1 MEHWSGFVRVM
12 SANKYANLEPQGD
25 FFMKSAGPEK
35 CHKRQ
40 TGKLLKRGGMLLA
53 AALFM
58 AGSTIGSVAADGK
71 KPAVNAMT
79 GSAWQAEVTPSEPSE
94 GMAVPKDQ
102 RALIQKINS
111 YMQKFNDLE
120 GKFIQTNPD
129 NVVQKGKFYVLRPG
143 RMRFDYRRPSRMRIV
158 SDGTYLSIEDHDL
171 KTVNKYPLES
181 TPFRMLLTKNVSLER
196 DARILSLSSSDT
208 SASIK
213 LADKT
218 GQSAGEIQLFFSM
231 PEMELKEWVITDAQ
245 GLHTRIEISNL
256 NFEKKLA
263 LSLFKPSK
271 IGLEKIFEEN

>member
-1 MEHWSGFVRVM
+1 MDMRIW
-12 SANKYANLEPQGD
+12 NLRGIL
-25 FFMKSAGPEK
+25 FMKITGPEM
-35 CHKRQ
+35 C
-40 TGKLLKRGGMLLA
+40 GKHQNENSLKRAGMLLA

-58 AGSTIGSVAADGK
+58 AGSAFGSASAEDKNK

-94 GMAVPKDQ
+94 GATIPEDQ
-102 RALIQKINS
+102 KALIEKINN

-120 GKFIQTNPD
+120 GQFIQTNPD
-129 NVVQKGKFYVLRPG
+129 SVVQKGKFYVLRPG

-196 DARILSLSSSDT
+196 DARILSLTSSDT

-213 LADKT
+213 LADRT

-231 PEMELKEWVITDAQ
+231 PKMVLKEWVITDSQ

-263 LSLFKPSK
+263 LSLFKASK
-271 IGLEKIFEEN
+271 IGLEKVFEEN